1 MGDMKS
7 QLATAYSQV
16 RLPVSGLVAFNWAV
30 GHGSHGNPQT
40 MQAVAKT
47 PVTLY
52 NLKSG
57 GLVLPRTIHTT
68 HWTWRSLAGAYT
80 EPSPLRSSVWCGKV
94 LCRLPKK
101 KHRHQHSHKT
111 FDRQTVPFI
120 ILSQDKITFRRLP
133 KTQDPPALVSQV
145 LKKQAS
151 PTMLRLQKTK
161 DLITL
166 EQMIDKSLL
175 FHTSI
180 AII

>member
-1 MGDMKS
+1 MVIWCSGNFLRYIKVILVIMGDMKS

-52 NLKSG
+52 NLKSR

-101 KHRHQHSHKT
+101 KHRHQHSPKQLT
-111 FDRQTVPFI
+111 GKQC
-120 ILSQDKITFRRLP
+120 LSLFCP
-133 KTQDPPALVSQV
+133 KTRPHSEDCQK
-145 LKKQAS
+145 LK
-151 PTMLRLQKTK
+151 
-161 DLITL
+161 TL
-166 EQMIDKSLL
+166 LP
-175 FHTSI
+175 
-180 AII
+180 